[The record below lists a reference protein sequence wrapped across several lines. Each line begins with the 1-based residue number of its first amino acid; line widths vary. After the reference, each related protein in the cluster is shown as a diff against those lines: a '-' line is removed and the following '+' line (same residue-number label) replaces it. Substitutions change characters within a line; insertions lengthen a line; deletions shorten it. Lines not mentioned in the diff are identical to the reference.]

1 MLEDGAKS
9 IEEVFMNLKKFR
21 QEFQENVQLKK
32 ANISTEASALN
43 QQVVKPAYLCTYNK
57 VFV

>member
-1 MLEDGAKS
+1 VLEDGAKS

-32 ANISTEASALN
+32 ANISTEARALN
-43 QQVVKPAYLCTYNK
+43 QQVVEPAYLCI
-57 VFV
+57 